1 MRYCFL
7 KSSILVLTPSADTPQ
22 YTHLRRFAF
31 DSTSKFHVESSPRF
45 HRFWKENPGGN
56 YNIDSTWKFRRG
68 FDFKN
73 RRNIAEISTWIFLC
87 RFEVESTKLLY
98 SLFPFFHFLSFSAL
112 KTYSKLIWL
121 NLTVLTQSNFN
132 DIDIITDIGTTGT
145 TSFGNFATTQII
157 MNKDN
162 FYLLQNNTNKN
173 YNANVYKPKIIHIF
187 FKIALTKVSNAT
199 IYMCKQL
206 YISSKTILNKRF
218 LLFKTQGL
226 YCLELIFCKWVNLQ
240 QPRY

>member
-1 MRYCFL
+1 MT
-7 KSSILVLTPSADTPQ
+7 SIQHGNFDV
-22 YTHLRRFAF
+22 
-31 DSTSKFHVESSPRF
+31 DSTLK
-45 HRFWKENPGGN
+45 
-56 YNIDSTWKFRRG
+56 IDEIWLRSTRG
-68 FDFKN
+68 FFCT
-73 RRNIAEISTWIFLC
+73 RCFRSFIF
-87 RFEVESTKLLY
+87 Y
-98 SLFPFFHFLSFSAL
+98 HFLLWKPILSLSG
-112 KTYSKLIWL
+112 
-121 NLTVLTQSNFN
+121 TVLTQCNFN

-145 TSFGNFATTQII
+145 TSFGNFATKQII

-187 FKIALTKVSNAT
+187 FKITLTKVSNAT
-199 IYMCKQL
+199 TYMCKQF

-240 QPRY
+240 KPRY